1 MIVQKI
7 KLTNFRCYETIEL
20 EFKPGINYI
29 YGDNA
34 SGKTSLVEAIYYL
47 SLARSFRTIKDKEL
61 INKNNDSAIINASLK
76 YIDSNKEIIISL
88 MNNGKKIFV
97 NKKQINKISELS
109 NLVNAIC
116 FVPKDVNLL
125 KESPSQRRL
134 FLNLS
139 IAKVS
144 KKYLEL
150 CINYEKIL
158 HSRNEL
164 LKEEVINFDLF
175 DVLTSQLISISKE
188 IYFFRK
194 KYIDN
199 LNNKINFIYKSITGK
214 DETIKVIYES
224 FISNYENY
232 EVIADKKYKESKE
245 IDLLKKVT
253 NIGVHKEDFKIL
265 LNSKDV
271 SKYGSQ
277 GENRLSVLS
286 LKLTP
291 YELIEEDDK
300 KPIIILDDVLSEL
313 DKTNQENLLKYLTN
327 LNQVFIT
334 STNKITNE
342 NINYYFIN
350 KTNIEKGE

>member
-7 KLTNFRCYETIEL
+7 KLNNFRCYNKCEV
-20 EFKPGINYI
+20 EFSKGMNYI

-47 SLARSFRTIKDKEL
+47 SLARSFKTSKDKEL
-61 INKNNDSAIINASLK
+61 INKNSDAASINASMNYK
-76 YIDSNKEIIISL
+76 DSHKEIIISL
-88 MNNGKKIFV
+88 LNGGKKIFI

-116 FVPKDVNLL
+116 FIPKDVNLL
-125 KESPSQRRL
+125 KDSPSQRRL

-150 CINYEKIL
+150 CINYEKL
-158 HSRNEL
+158 LRSRNDL
-164 LKEEVINFDLF
+164 LKQENLNFDLL
-175 DVLTSQLISISKE
+175 DVLTNQIIQVSKE
-188 IYFFRK
+188 IYIFRK
-194 KYIDN
+194 QYIDE
-199 LNNKINFIYKSITGK
+199 LNKKINFVYKSITGK
-214 DETIKVIYES
+214 DEKITIIYES
-224 FISNYENY
+224 FVSTSENY
-232 EVIADKKYKESKE
+232 EILACKKYNESKE
-245 IDLLKKVT
+245 NDLLRKVT
-253 NIGVHKEDFKIL
+253 NIGIHKEDFKIL

-291 YELIEEDDK
+291 YELIEDEEK

-313 DKTNQENLLKYLTN
+313 DKVNQENLLNYLSN

-334 STNKITNE
+334 STNKIIKE
-342 NINYYFIN
+342 NINYYFVDKAN
-350 KTNIEKGE
+350 VRKEE

>member
-1 MIVQKI
+1 MIVKKI
-7 KLTNFRCYETIEL
+7 KLFNFRCYCNCEV
-20 EFKPGINYI
+20 EFLKGMNYI

-47 SLARSFRTIKDKEL
+47 SLARSFKTNKDKEL
-61 INKNNDSAIINASLK
+61 INKNSDVASISACMSYENS
-76 YIDSNKEIIISL
+76 YKEINISL
-88 MNNGKKIFV
+88 LESGKKIFI

-116 FVPKDVNLL
+116 FIPKDVNLL
-125 KESPSQRRL
+125 KDSPSQRRL

-139 IAKVS
+139 ITKIS

-150 CINYEKIL
+150 CINYEKL
-158 HSRNEL
+158 LKSRNDL
-164 LKEEVINFDLF
+164 LKQEKINLNLL
-175 DVLTSQLISISKE
+175 DVLTTQIIQDSKE
-188 IYFFRK
+188 IYQFRK
-194 KYIDN
+194 QYIDN
-199 LNNKINFIYKSITGK
+199 LNKKINFVYKSITGK
-214 DETIKVIYES
+214 DDKIKIIYES
-224 FISNYENY
+224 FISTYENY
-232 EVIADKKYKESKE
+232 EILARKKYDESKE
-245 IDLLKKVT
+245 NDLLKKVT
-253 NIGVHKEDFKIL
+253 NIGIHKEDFKIF

-291 YELIEEDDK
+291 YELIDEDEK

-313 DKTNQENLLKYLTN
+313 DSINQENLLNYLSN

-334 STNKITNE
+334 STTKILNE
-342 NINYYFIN
+342 NINYYFVD
-350 KTNIEKGE
+350 KANIRKEE

>member
-7 KLTNFRCYETIEL
+7 KLNNFRCYKNCEV
-20 EFKPGINYI
+20 EFSKGLNYI

-47 SLARSFRTIKDKEL
+47 SLARSFRTNKDKEL
-61 INKNNDSAIINASLK
+61 INKNYDSATINSHMN
-76 YIDSNKEIIISL
+76 YQNSNKEILISL
-88 MNNGKKIFV
+88 MNNGKKILI

-116 FVPKDVNLL
+116 FIPKDVNLL

-139 IAKVS
+139 IAKTS

-150 CINYEKIL
+150 CINYEKLL

-164 LKEEVINFDLF
+164 LKEEVINQNLL
-175 DVLTSQLISISKE
+175 DVLTNQLISVSKE
-188 IYFFRK
+188 IYFYRK
-194 KYIDN
+194 KYIDD
-199 LNNKINFIYKSITGK
+199 LNKKINFVYKSITGK
-214 DETIKVIYES
+214 DETLKIIYKS

-232 EVIADKKYKESKE
+232 EVIAEKKYLESKE
-245 IDLLKKVT
+245 IDLLRKVT
-253 NIGVHKEDFKIL
+253 NIGIHKEDFEIL

-277 GENRLSVLS
+277 GENRIAVLS

-291 YELIEEDDK
+291 YELIDDVDK

-313 DKTNQENLLKYLTN
+313 DKTNQENLLNYLQKM
-327 LNQVFIT
+327 NQVFIT
-334 STNKITNE
+334 STNKIIKE
-342 NINYYFIN
+342 NINYYFID
-350 KTNIEKGE
+350 KTEIIKGE

>member
-7 KLTNFRCYETIEL
+7 KLTNFRCYEKCEV
-20 EFKPGINYI
+20 EFSKGLNYI

-47 SLARSFRTIKDKEL
+47 SLARSFRTNKEKEL
-61 INKNNDSAIINASLK
+61 INKNHDSATINS
-76 YIDSNKEIIISL
+76 YMNYQNSNKEILISL
-88 MNNGKKIFV
+88 MNNGKKIFI

-116 FVPKDVNLL
+116 FIPKDVNLL

-139 IAKVS
+139 IAKTS

-150 CINYEKIL
+150 CINYEKLL

-164 LKEEVINFDLF
+164 LKEDIINQNLL
-175 DVLTSQLISISKE
+175 DVLTNQLISVSKE
-188 IYFFRK
+188 IYFYRK
-194 KYIDN
+194 KYIDD
-199 LNNKINFIYKSITGK
+199 LNKKINFVYKSITGK
-214 DETIKVIYES
+214 NETLKIIYKS
-224 FISNYENY
+224 FVSNYENY
-232 EVIADKKYKESKE
+232 EVIAEKKYLESKE
-245 IDLLKKVT
+245 NDLFRKVT
-253 NIGVHKEDFKIL
+253 NVGIHKEDFEIL
-265 LNSKDV
+265 LNSRDV

-277 GENRLSVLS
+277 GENRIAVLS

-291 YELIEEDDK
+291 YELIEDVDK

-313 DKTNQENLLKYLTN
+313 DKTNQENLLNYLQKM
-327 LNQVFIT
+327 NQVFIT
-334 STNKITNE
+334 STNKITKE
-342 NINYYFIN
+342 NINYYFID
-350 KTNIEKGE
+350 KTEIIKGE

>member
-7 KLTNFRCYETIEL
+7 KLTNFRCYEKCEL

-34 SGKTSLVEAIYYL
+34 SGKTSLVEGIYYL
-47 SLARSFRTIKDKEL
+47 SLARSFRTTKDKEL
-61 INKNNDSAIINASLK
+61 INKNSDSATINASMK
-76 YIDSNKEIIISL
+76 YKDSNKEILISL
-88 MNNGKKIFV
+88 MNSGKKIFI

-109 NLVNAIC
+109 NLINAIC
-116 FVPKDVNLL
+116 FIPKDVNLL

-150 CINYEKIL
+150 CINYEKLL
-158 HSRNEL
+158 HSRNEI
-164 LKEEVINFDLF
+164 LKGEILNFDLL
-175 DVLTSQLISISKE
+175 DILTNQLISISKE
-188 IYFFRK
+188 IYYFRK
-194 KYIDN
+194 QYIDN
-199 LNNKINFIYKSITGK
+199 LNKKINFVYKSITGK
-214 DETIKVIYES
+214 DETIKIIYES

-253 NIGVHKEDFKIL
+253 NIGVHKEDFKIF

-291 YELIEEDDK
+291 YELIEDDDK

-313 DKTNQENLLKYLTN
+313 DKTNQENLLNYLSN

-334 STNKITNE
+334 STNKIIKE
-342 NINYYFIN
+342 KINYYFVN
-350 KTNIEKGE
+350 NMNIEKGE